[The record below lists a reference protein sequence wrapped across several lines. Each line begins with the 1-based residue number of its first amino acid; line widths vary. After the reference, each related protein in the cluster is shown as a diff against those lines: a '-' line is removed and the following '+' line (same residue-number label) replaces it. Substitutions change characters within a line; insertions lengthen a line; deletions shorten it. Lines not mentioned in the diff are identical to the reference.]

1 MPSPQ
6 KHSTIRDG
14 RRLVWYTERL
24 WSLSRALDA
33 FDVPLSTIR
42 ELDQNCWF
50 GTGRE
55 ATLRE
60 VASHCGRINA
70 ADLEWPIILN
80 ADGSLMDGGHRV
92 CKALLEGRRTVR
104 AVQFAV
110 MPDPDE
116 VHPLVT

>member
-1 MPSPQ
+1 VPSPQ
-6 KHSTIRDG
+6 KHSTIRDD
-14 RRLVWYTERL
+14 RRFVWYTERL

-42 ELDQNCWF
+42 ELDQNWF